1 MSPNVF
7 LYRRGCKLCYEA
19 LMEVAPIMARLG
31 LPLVVH
37 TMQGE
42 YIKQI
47 EYVPA
52 LVLRTT
58 AFNTDQEIVI
68 MGRDMVQ
75 QVRVLELATLNAAD
89 E

>member
-19 LMEVAPIMARLG
+19 LQEVAPLMARLG
-31 LPLVVH
+31 QPLVIH

-47 EYVPA
+47 PYVPA

-58 AFNTDQEIVI
+58 AFNTDQEIVL
-68 MGRDMVQ
+68 MGRDMIQ
-75 QVRVLELATLNAAD
+75 QLRVLELATLNAAD